1 MKKINRN
8 LFFLIVIMIVET
20 IFLKT
25 FMYDILPKKYFFDA
39 NHILGVMKGISA
51 TDKSYSYVANIFNRI
66 NFFNLTSVKEWGYA
80 ISIIFV
86 PIIIV
91 CLRKEKKYSIGQT
104 IFIFA
109 SYTLLNIYVLGIS
122 KDIIQFV
129 YFLLLYLIVSNKK
142 IKNTKK
148 IILSCIVLLIEA
160 LLFRVYYA
168 IMAMLIVTIYFVYI
182 RFIRNKEIN
191 KKQFFKILVISLFLF
206 FTEVFLVQLI
216 SYDNYDAILNARY
229 SVNIWRANDD
239 NANTIINDLLGKNT
253 NYFKFIG
260 NYLINF
266 VRLMLPVEL
275 IFKGVKQIL
284 FMIYQF
290 TITSNLAKSCKK
302 IDDENCLWII
312 FVLSFIMISVIF
324 EPDFGSFVR
333 HETTMMLFL
342 LEIMKIN
349 RKENNNVK
357 EKN

>member
-1 MKKINRN
+1 MKINKD
-8 LFFLIVIMIVET
+8 LFCVIVVMIIET
-20 IFLKT
+20 IFLKL
-25 FMYDILPKKYFFDA
+25 FMYDILPQKYFLDA
-39 NHILGVMKGISA
+39 NHILVIMNGSLN
-51 TDKSYSYVANIFNRI
+51 TDKSYSYVASIFNRV
-66 NFFNLTSVKEWGYA
+66 NFLNLTNIKEWGYV

-86 PIIIV
+86 PIIIA
-91 CLRKEKKYSIGQT
+91 CIKKEKKYNVIQY
-104 IFIFA
+104 IFILA

-122 KDIIQFV
+122 KDIIQFA
-129 YFLLLYLIVSNKK
+129 YFLILYFVIDNKRL
-142 IKNTKK
+142 KNIEK
-148 IILSCIVLLIEA
+148 IILSCVILLVEA

-168 IMAMLIVTIYFVYI
+168 IMAMLIITIYIVYTK
-182 RFIRNKEIN
+182 FIRNKKIS
-191 KKQFFKILVISLFLF
+191 KKQFLKILCISFIVF

-253 NYFKFIG
+253 NYIKFIG

-266 VRLMLPVEL
+266 VRLLIPIEL
-275 IFKGVKQIL
+275 IFKGAKQIV

-290 TITSNLAKSCKK
+290 GITFSLAKSCRK
-302 IDDENCLWII
+302 INDENCLWII
-312 FVLSFIMISVIF
+312 CVLSFIMISVIF

-349 RKENNNVK
+349 EKDKEIN
-357 EKN
+357 